1 MTQNKKHI
9 RIPYLALAAFFALFA
24 ATSCVENSSKYKQLQ
39 AQLDSLQGNYGTQK
53 TQLNE
58 VFSVLNEVEEGLK
71 EIRQKEDLLAV
82 ESQKDGIDVPES
94 QRVRIME
101 DVYAVKDAINR
112 YKEKIEQLKKDSSLK
127 SVEFKKKL
135 NALHKELE
143 EKSRAIETLQNQL
156 KEKDLIISQKE
167 QTIDSLE
174 HQASDLKE
182 DITVL
187 TGEKEELKDKVDSQ
201 DRALFSAYYIVGS
214 KEELIEA
221 GVISKGGLFKSSKVS
236 YEAEKTSF
244 IKIDYREISTINT
257 NAQKAKVLSNHRK
270 GTYSIEDVDGEAIIN
285 ISDPE
290 GFWEQTKYL
299 VIQTQQ

>member
-1 MTQNKKHI
+1 MKSFKFYISICLTAI
-9 RIPYLALAAFFALFA
+9 AAIFLS
-24 ATSCVENSSKYKQLQ
+24 SCIENSAKYKQLQ

-53 TQLNE
+53 NMLDE
-58 VFSVLNEVEEGLK
+58 VFATLNEVEQGLVD
-71 EIRQKEDLLAV
+71 IRQKENIITA
-82 ESQKDGIDVPES
+82 EANKDGLDVPQS
-94 QRVRIME
+94 QRVQLME
-101 DVYAVKDAINR
+101 DVYAVRDAIDR

-135 NALHKELE
+135 NSLQKELE
-143 EKSRAIETLQNQL
+143 EKSKTIESLQSLL

-174 HQASDLKE
+174 HHASDLKE
-182 DITVL
+182 DINVL
-187 TGEKEELKDKVDSQ
+187 TGEKEELKDKVETQ

-214 KEELIEA
+214 KEDLIEA
-221 GVISKGGLFKSSKVS
+221 GVISKGGLFKSAKVA

-257 NAQKAKVLSNHRK
+257 NSQKAKVLSNHRK
-270 GTYSIEDVDGEAIIN
+270 GTYSIEEVDGEAIIN

-299 VIQTQQ
+299 VIQTQ

>member
-1 MTQNKKHI
+1 MTSL
-9 RIPYLALAAFFALFA
+9 RTYTSLFATVLAVVLA

-143 EKSRAIETLQNQL
+143 EKSRAIEILQNQL

>member
-1 MTQNKKHI
+1 MTSL
-9 RIPYLALAAFFALFA
+9 RTYTSLFATVLAVVLA

-71 EIRQKEDLLAV
+71 DIRQKEDLLAV

-299 VIQTQQ
+299 GIQTQQ